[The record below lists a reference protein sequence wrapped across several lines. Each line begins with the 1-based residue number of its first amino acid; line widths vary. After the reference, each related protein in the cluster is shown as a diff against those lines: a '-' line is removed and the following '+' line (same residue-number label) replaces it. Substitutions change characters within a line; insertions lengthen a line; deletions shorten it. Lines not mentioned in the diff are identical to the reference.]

1 MGQAERSALSNAM
14 ETGFHLQLTAELMDL
29 PAIQHFIS
37 ESMAALHA
45 DPTAEPDILLAV
57 TEIVTNTLTH
67 GYREKPGWVEVL
79 VRRNGD
85 SLEIVLRDRAA
96 PFDPT
101 QAPNPDIHRPLKQR
115 LPGGLGIHLTR
126 HFVDRIAYRSTP
138 EFSNEVTL
146 IKNGILA
153 L

>member
-1 MGQAERSALSNAM
+1 M
-14 ETGFHLQLTAELMDL
+14 ETGFRLQLTAELKDL
-29 PAIQHFIS
+29 PEIQRFIS
-37 ESMAALHA
+37 DCLVALHA
-45 DPTAEPDILLAV
+45 NPAAEPDILLAV

-67 GYREKPGWVEVL
+67 GYRDKPGWVEVL
-79 VRRNGD
+79 IGHDGD

-101 QAPNPDIHRPLKQR
+101 RAPNPDIHRPLKER

-138 EFSNEVTL
+138 EYSNEVTL